1 MLNGKQSWV
10 VVADSSACKIYEYD
24 FHPEKMR
31 LIKKINHPEN
41 QLKDIDLAMDR
52 RGSNRHN
59 AGCGNFEASDP
70 KKNNIDAF
78 SRQIANALDDF
89 RKSQNHH
96 FILISP
102 PKMSGRIHQHLNK
115 HVKRLMDLNIQK
127 DLIHYNDSQ
136 LLQFIHQQ
144 THIH

>member
-1 MLNGKQSWV
+1 MLNGKQSWI

-31 LIKKINHPEN
+31 LIKEFKHPEN
-41 QLKDIDLAMDR
+41 QLKDIDLAMDKC
-52 RGSNRHN
+52 GSNRHN

-102 PKMSGRIHQHLNK
+102 PKMSGRIQQHLNK
-115 HVKRLMDLNIQK
+115 HVKRLMDLNIRK
-127 DLIHYNDSQ
+127 DLIHYNDTQ
-136 LLQFIHQQ
+136 LLQYVHQK